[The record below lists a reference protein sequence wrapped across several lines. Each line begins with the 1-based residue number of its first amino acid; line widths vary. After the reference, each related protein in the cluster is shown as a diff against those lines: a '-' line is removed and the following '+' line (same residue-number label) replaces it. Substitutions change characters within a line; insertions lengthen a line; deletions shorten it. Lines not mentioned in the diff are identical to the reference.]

1 MFVIGSALIAAKS
14 TAHGSYTS
22 HRTLVLGI
30 GLALG
35 VLIVVLGIPLF
46 LRKVHPNRF
55 YGLNAAL
62 QYESKTKWYSANRF
76 LGGALVV
83 AGLLTIALTGLIWI
97 VKPSALSKSNKLL
110 ALVEFLVVAVP
121 AVLAYI
127 VSYAR
132 LRKQ

>member
-1 MFVIGSALIAAKS
+1 VFAIGSALIAAKA

-35 VLIVVLGIPLF
+35 VLIVILGIPLF
-46 LRKVHPNRF
+46 LRKVHPNRL

-62 QYESKTKWYSANRF
+62 QYESKTKWYAANRF
-76 LGGALVV
+76 LGGALII
-83 AGLLTIALTGLIWI
+83 AGLVTIALTGLVWI
-97 VKPSALSKSNKLL
+97 AKPSALSTSNKLL
-110 ALVEFLVVAVP
+110 ALVEFLIIAVP
-121 AVLAYI
+121 AVVAYS